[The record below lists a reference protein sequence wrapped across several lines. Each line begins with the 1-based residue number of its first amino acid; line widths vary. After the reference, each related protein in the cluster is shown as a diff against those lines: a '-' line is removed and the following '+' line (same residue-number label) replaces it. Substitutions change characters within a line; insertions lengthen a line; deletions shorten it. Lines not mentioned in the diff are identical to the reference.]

1 MVWSNFIDHKKN
13 KKLIASLL
21 NGKDIAINKANNE
34 CNIAHVYCETCDGTV
49 YEVKRIER
57 IAGWTPVDAGSVEV
71 AKGLIDSLCVS
82 MDASI
87 DEQEQLQAFCSIN
100 LDANGEVI
108 PPCDEMSSVIA
119 TEITFLHFDSVKA
132 LKELLE
138 SNRYDFLE
146 ALIDKSNFVF
156 TDQASKII
164 RNIKPNEDNVSR
176 LYKSLKTIE
185 SRAEWFDVSR
195 LFGYSDVDGDP
206 STLVTAMLKES
217 LKDKKSKIPEELV
230 SLINNIFKGFTS
242 TSETLSDDEQT
253 KVQILKLIG
262 FFVELADLLQKEK
275 IFFTKKTEEGV

>member
-1 MVWSNFIDHKKN
+1 MVWSNFIDHNKN
-13 KKLIASLL
+13 KTLIASLL
-21 NGKDIAINKANNE
+21 NGKAIASNKANNE

-82 MDASI
+82 MGASI

-146 ALIDKSNFVF
+146 ALIDKSHFVF

-242 TSETLSDDEQT
+242 TSETLSADEQT

-275 IFFTKKTEEGV
+275 IFSTKKTEEGV

>member
-1 MVWSNFIDHKKN
+1 MVWFTNDIDKMN
-13 KKLIASLL
+13 AAARACIV
-21 NGKDIAINKANNE
+21 GRKANNE
-34 CNIAHVYCETCDGTV
+34 CNIAHVYCETSDGTV
-49 YEVKRIER
+49 YEVKGRECIGGDR
-57 IAGWTPVDAGSVEV
+57 AI
-71 AKGLIDSLCVS
+71 
-82 MDASI
+82 
-87 DEQEQLQAFCSIN
+87 FFIN

-146 ALIDKSNFVF
+146 TLIDKSHFVF
-156 TDQASKII
+156 TDQANKII

-185 SRAEWFDVSR
+185 RRAEWFDVSR

-262 FFVELADLLQKEK
+262 FFVELADLLQE
-275 IFFTKKTEEGV
+275 

>member
-1 MVWSNFIDHKKN
+1 MAKERARALRDKK
-13 KKLIASLL
+13 I
-21 NGKDIAINKANNE
+21 
-34 CNIAHVYCETCDGTV
+34 NIAHVYCETCDGTV

-57 IAGWTPVDAGSVEV
+57 SYGWTPVDTESVYTEPTEPVEFAKSMLRTKSV
-71 AKGLIDSLCVS
+71 AACIKEQ
-82 MDASI
+82 
-87 DEQEQLQAFCSIN
+87 EQEQLQVFCSIN
-100 LDANGEVI
+100 LDADGEVI

-146 ALIDKSNFVF
+146 TLIDKSHFVF
-156 TDQASKII
+156 TDQANKII

-185 SRAEWFDVSR
+185 RRAEWFDVSR

-262 FFVELADLLQKEK
+262 FFVELADLLQE
-275 IFFTKKTEEGV
+275 

>member
-1 MVWSNFIDHKKN
+1 MVWSNNIDHNKN
-13 KKLIASLL
+13 KTLIASLL
-21 NGKDIAINKANNE
+21 NGKAIASNKANNE
-34 CNIAHVYCETCDGTV
+34 CNIAHVYCETSDGTV
-49 YEVKRIER
+49 YEVKER
-57 IAGWTPVDAGSVEV
+57 AC
-71 AKGLIDSLCVS
+71 KGGQRAHFV
-82 MDASI
+82 
-87 DEQEQLQAFCSIN
+87 IN
-100 LDANGEVI
+100 LNADGEVI

-217 LKDKKSKIPEELV
+217 LKDKKRKIPKELM

-242 TSETLSDDEQT
+242 TSETLSADEQT
-253 KVQILKLIG
+253 NVQILKLIG

-275 IFFTKKTEEGV
+275 IFFTKKTEESV

>member
-1 MVWSNFIDHKKN
+1 MAKKCARALRD
-13 KKLIASLL
+13 KKI
-21 NGKDIAINKANNE
+21 
-34 CNIAHVYCETCDGTV
+34 NIAHVYCETCDGTV

-57 IAGWTPVDAGSVEV
+57 IVGWTPVDAGSVEV

-217 LKDKKSKIPEELV
+217 LKDNKSKIPEELV

-242 TSETLSDDEQT
+242 TSETLSADEQT

>member
-1 MVWSNFIDHKKN
+1 MAKERTRERARALRDKKIKRD
-13 KKLIASLL
+13 KKI
-21 NGKDIAINKANNE
+21 
-34 CNIAHVYCETCDGTV
+34 NIAHVYCETSDGTV
-49 YEVKRIER
+49 YEVKRIGR
-57 IAGWTPVDAGSVEV
+57 IAGWTPVDAEPEV
-71 AKGLIDSLCVS
+71 VVKGLIHSLGT
-82 MDASI
+82 SI

-100 LDANGEVI
+100 LDADGQVI

>member
-1 MVWSNFIDHKKN
+1 M
-13 KKLIASLL
+13 
-21 NGKDIAINKANNE
+21 
-34 CNIAHVYCETCDGTV
+34 
-49 YEVKRIER
+49 
-57 IAGWTPVDAGSVEV
+57 
-71 AKGLIDSLCVS
+71 
-82 MDASI
+82 
-87 DEQEQLQAFCSIN
+87 AFCSIN
-100 LDANGEVI
+100 LDADGEVI

-146 ALIDKSNFVF
+146 TLIDKSHFVF
-156 TDQASKII
+156 TDQANKII

-185 SRAEWFDVSR
+185 RRAEWFDVSR

-262 FFVELADLLQKEK
+262 FFVELADLLQE
-275 IFFTKKTEEGV
+275 

>member
-1 MVWSNFIDHKKN
+1 MVWFTNDIDKMN
-13 KKLIASLL
+13 AAARACIV
-21 NGKDIAINKANNE
+21 GRKANNE
-34 CNIAHVYCETCDGTV
+34 CNIAHVYCETSDGTV
-49 YEVKRIER
+49 YEVKGRECIGGDR
-57 IAGWTPVDAGSVEV
+57 AI
-71 AKGLIDSLCVS
+71 
-82 MDASI
+82 
-87 DEQEQLQAFCSIN
+87 FFIN

-146 ALIDKSNFVF
+146 TLIDKSHFVF
-156 TDQASKII
+156 T
-164 RNIKPNEDNVSR
+164 
-176 LYKSLKTIE
+176 SLKTIE
-185 SRAEWFDVSR
+185 RRAEWFDVSR

-262 FFVELADLLQKEK
+262 FFVELADLLQE
-275 IFFTKKTEEGV
+275 

>member
-1 MVWSNFIDHKKN
+1 MIQSPQAQERARALRDKK
-13 KKLIASLL
+13 I
-21 NGKDIAINKANNE
+21 
-34 CNIAHVYCETCDGTV
+34 NIAHVYCETCDGTV

-57 IAGWTPVDAGSVEV
+57 SYGWTPVDTEPEEVEKSILRIGSVV
-71 AKGLIDSLCVS
+71 
-82 MDASI
+82 ASI
-87 DEQEQLQAFCSIN
+87 EEQEQLQVFCSIN
-100 LDANGEVI
+100 LDADGEVI

-146 ALIDKSNFVF
+146 TLIDKSHFVF
-156 TDQASKII
+156 TDQANKII

-185 SRAEWFDVSR
+185 RRAEWFDVSR

-262 FFVELADLLQKEK
+262 FFVELADLLQE
-275 IFFTKKTEEGV
+275 